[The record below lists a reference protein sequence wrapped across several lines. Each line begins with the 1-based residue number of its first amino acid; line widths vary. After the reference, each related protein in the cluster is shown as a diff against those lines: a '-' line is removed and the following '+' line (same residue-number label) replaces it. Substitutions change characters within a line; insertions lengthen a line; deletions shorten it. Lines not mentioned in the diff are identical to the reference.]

1 MTSSKRREFCPIIYG
16 KRACCRIVGNIL
28 QMKQH
33 IIHYHVPYPFISISD
48 KNVQYFLLHDYRHN
62 FSGSIYINIRRH
74 SKLSFFS
81 FNYDDSFWQKKRS
94 FANTLSS
101 IFHCPPSILLKLST
115 IFLGDLTWRRR
126 WWWFDPSVTFL
137 YEKTCR
143 CCCCP
148 YGSSPISS
156 STISFTRWLKYND
169 ILSGK

>member
-1 MTSSKRREFCPIIYG
+1 M
-16 KRACCRIVGNIL
+16 
-28 QMKQH
+28 
-33 IIHYHVPYPFISISD
+33 YPTLSISD
-48 KNVQYFLLHDYRHN
+48 KNVKKYFLLPDYIHN

-81 FNYDDSFWQKKRS
+81 FNYDDSFWQKKS

-143 CCCCP
+143 CAAPMGLHPFQVLLFHSIGGGNIMTFCLEKDFFFSRNTN
-148 YGSSPISS
+148 G
-156 STISFTRWLKYND
+156 L
-169 ILSGK
+169 

>member
-1 MTSSKRREFCPIIYG
+1 MYDFWYYYNYKWNSISFIT
-16 KRACCRIVGNIL
+16 
-28 QMKQH
+28 M
-33 IIHYHVPYPFISISD
+33 YPTLSISD
-48 KNVQYFLLHDYRHN
+48 KNVKKYFLLPDYIHN

-81 FNYDDSFWQKKRS
+81 FNYDDSFWQKKS

-143 CCCCP
+143 CCCP

-156 STISFTRWLKYND
+156 STISFNRWWKYND
-169 ILSGK
+169 ILSGKGFLFFQKY

>member
-16 KRACCRIVGNIL
+16 KRACCRIFGSTTTNEIA
-28 QMKQH
+28 
-33 IIHYHVPYPFISISD
+33 YHSLPCTLPFQSVT
-48 KNVQYFLLHDYRHN
+48 KMLHDYIHN
-62 FSGSIYINIRRH
+62 FSWSIYINIRRH